1 MLGPSA
7 SAVCAFLLSV
17 CMAFAGHA
25 AEPRFHVPT
34 SPSHFGRFFH
44 VAKTGSDEK
53 GDGSRGNP
61 FRTIN
66 RAASALEPSDT
77 VVVHGG
83 VYREA
88 VTLKV
93 QGHPYVPEALMR
105 FVAAEGEKVWI
116 RGSDVFSAQWESVGE
131 DVWRAPLPDGLFAA
145 GSYNPFALDID
156 FNNAAPVRPGRADA
170 VRGEFWIDGVCGLS
184 RACGE
189 PLSAVGDFHVTTDG
203 RTVEMRFPQGR
214 KPADCEI
221 EISRRKQCFV
231 STFEGTAF
239 YEVVGIDVGHAVE
252 PGAFD
257 GPRRRI
263 VRSNAQSGVTIQR
276 DYAAPPSGLAF
287 SIPFSGQIARI
298 SDDSIVGAIFRP
310 RVADRLTLDA
320 FTCVEAKGSPDGTKW
335 TASERLCTGKLVS
348 YFYDCNDRRL
358 YNFWTENKNEG
369 PVAIM
374 SGMWDVVLR
383 TSSNDGVTWSEKTVV
398 PAPGE
403 VCFDMIRLLDG
414 TVLLPTTKNVGE
426 KYGVCGHSDFY
437 ANLGRWENS
446 KLVWTRGEAVHV
458 EPEESDGG
466 LAEPHVAQLSDGR
479 LVALLRAGSKLPRE
493 ENGVGGVTSGKL
505 MAVSEENGMTW
516 SKPRFLRFDD
526 GEIVYSPRSFQD
538 LFVSEKNGRLYA
550 ILNIAEGPCW
560 NCDPRSVL
568 QIAEIDQKTLCVK
581 RKTVTEI
588 ERQHDQHHWMVRY
601 SNWRGVQDA
610 KGDVLI
616 FFELALAEQS
626 PIRRGYDRSMYCYR
640 IVLPSDK

>member
-1 MLGPSA
+1 
-7 SAVCAFLLSV
+7 
-17 CMAFAGHA
+17 MAFAGHA

-61 FRTIN
+61 FRTIG

-88 VTLKV
+88 VALKV

-116 RGSDVFSAQWESVGE
+116 RGSDVFSAQWESIGE
-131 DVWRAPLPDGLFAA
+131 DVWCAPLPDGLFAA

-257 GPRRRI
+257 GPRRRV
-263 VRSNAQSGVTIQR
+263 VRRNAKSGITIQR
-276 DYAAPPSGLAF
+276 DFAAPPSGLAY
-287 SIPFSGQIARI
+287 SIPFSGQIARLQ
-298 SDDSIVGAIFRP
+298 DDTLVGAIFRS
-310 RVADRLTLDA
+310 RVTDRLTLDG
-320 FTCVEAKGSPDGTKW
+320 FLCVEARSSSKGTAW
-335 TASERLCTGKLVS
+335 TREDRLCAGKLVS
-348 YFYDCNDRRL
+348 YFYDRVDGLL
-358 YNFWTENKNEG
+358 YNFWAENENEG
-369 PVAIM
+369 QEAFV
-374 SGMWDVVLR
+374 SGTWDVVLR
-383 TSSNDGVTWSEKTVV
+383 VSADGGASWGEKTII

-403 VCFDMIRLLDG
+403 VFFDMIRLQDG
-414 TVLLPTTKNVGE
+414 TLLLPSTRNIGE
-426 KYGVCGHSDFY
+426 KYGVWSHTDFNT
-437 ANLGRWENS
+437 NLGRRENGRI
-446 KLVWTRGEAVHV
+446 VWTRGGTVHV
-458 EPEESDGG
+458 EPEESDCG
-466 LAEPHVAQLSDGR
+466 LSEPHVAQLADGR
-479 LVALLRAGSKLPRE
+479 LVALLRSGSRLPTE

-505 MAVSEENGMTW
+505 LTVSADNGMTW

-526 GEIVYSPRSFQD
+526 GKLVYSPRSFQD

-550 ILNIAEGPCW
+550 ILNIADGPCW
-560 NCDPRSVL
+560 NCDPRNVL
-568 QIAEIDQKTLCVK
+568 QIAEIDRKTLCVK
-581 RKTVTEI
+581 RETVTEI
-588 ERQHDQHHWMVRY
+588 ERLHDQHHWMVRY

-616 FFELALAEQS
+616 FLELALAEQS
-626 PIRRGYDRSMYCYR
+626 PVRRGYDRSMYCYR
-640 IVLPSDK
+640 LILPSAK